1 MRSARGERH
10 GKPSRRELAKRKTVI
25 QTKAIVPISVFAI
38 PGLLA
43 IECAMHQHSQTGG
56 AAPKVTVKIDAGLK
70 KKCPR
75 AALACVTARVA
86 AGASPAELLQEMKTR
101 ENEIQKL
108 PFPRG
113 VLASPQVEATRAAY
127 KALGKDPSRYRGSA
141 EALLRRMVAGKGLPE
156 INAVVD
162 VINLV
167 SVESRLPVGLYD
179 LGHVVGEI
187 VFRAGRAGET
197 YKGIGKYDLN
207 LEGLPLFADTVGPH
221 GSATSDSERTMVT
234 GATKHV
240 LAIIVSFSGTEG
252 LERWA
257 QRMSAL
263 LTQHAAGQNV
273 EIQIIQ

>member
-1 MRSARGERH
+1 
-10 GKPSRRELAKRKTVI
+10 VI
-25 QTKAIVPISVFAI
+25 VTID
-38 PGLLA
+38 
-43 IECAMHQHSQTGG
+43 G
-56 AAPKVTVKIDAGLK
+56 ALK

-75 AALACVTARVA
+75 TALGCVTARVEA
-86 AGASPAELLQEMKTR
+86 VGSPAALTAELKTR
-101 ENEIQKL
+101 ESEIQKL

-113 VLASPQVEATRAAY
+113 VLGSPQVEATRAAY
-127 KALGKDPSRYRGSA
+127 KALGKDPARYRGSA
-141 EALLRRMVAGKGLPE
+141 EALLRRVVGGKGLPE

-187 VFRAGRAGET
+187 VFRAGKSGET

-234 GATKHV
+234 AATREV
-240 LAIIVSFSGTEG
+240 LAVIISFAGAESLERWGERLGALLQQYASGTEI
-252 LERWA
+252 R
-257 QRMSAL
+257 RTIVS
-263 LTQHAAGQNV
+263 
-273 EIQIIQ
+273 

>member
-1 MRSARGERH
+1 M
-10 GKPSRRELAKRKTVI
+10 
-25 QTKAIVPISVFAI
+25 KA
-38 PGLLA
+38 
-43 IECAMHQHSQTGG
+43 
-56 AAPKVTVKIDAGLK
+56 
-70 KKCPR
+70 KCPR
-75 AALACVTARVA
+75 TALGCVTARVEA
-86 AGASPAELLQEMKTR
+86 AASPAALLQEMKTR

-113 VLASPQVEATRAAY
+113 VLESPQVEAARKAY
-127 KALGKDPSRYRGSA
+127 KALGKDPARYRGSA
-141 EALLRRMVAGKGLPE
+141 EALLRRVVAGKGLPQ

-167 SVESRLPVGLYD
+167 SVESRLPIGLYD
-179 LGHVVGEI
+179 LGHIVGEI
-187 VFRAGRAGET
+187 VFRAGRTGET

-234 GATKHV
+234 EATKQV
-240 LAIIVSFSGTEG
+240 LAVIISFGGAEG

-263 LTQHAAGQNV
+263 LTQYAAGQDV
-273 EIQIIQ
+273 EIRLIQ

>member
-1 MRSARGERH
+1 MNVTIDP
-10 GKPSRRELAKRKTVI
+10 KL
-25 QTKAIVPISVFAI
+25 KA
-38 PGLLA
+38 
-43 IECAMHQHSQTGG
+43 
-56 AAPKVTVKIDAGLK
+56 
-70 KKCPR
+70 KCPR
-75 AALACVTARVA
+75 TALACVTALVE
-86 AGASPAELLQEMKTR
+86 AGASPAALLQEMKTR

-113 VLASPQVEATRAAY
+113 VLESAQVETTRKAY
-127 KALGKDPSRYRGSA
+127 KTLGKDPARYRGSA
-141 EALLRRMVAGKGLPE
+141 EALLRRVVAGKGLPQV
-156 INAVVD
+156 NAVVD

-167 SVESRLPVGLYD
+167 SVESRLPIGLYD
-179 LGHVVGEI
+179 LGHVVGDI

-234 GATKHV
+234 AATHKV
-240 LAIIVSFSGTEG
+240 LAVIVSFGGAEG

-263 LTQHAAGQNV
+263 LKQYAAGQDV
-273 EIQIIQ
+273 ETKIIQ

>member
-1 MRSARGERH
+1 VM
-10 GKPSRRELAKRKTVI
+10 
-25 QTKAIVPISVFAI
+25 
-38 PGLLA
+38 
-43 IECAMHQHSQTGG
+43 
-56 AAPKVTVKIDAGLK
+56 VKIDEALK

-75 AALACVTARVA
+75 TALGCVTARVE
-86 AGASPAELLQEMKTR
+86 AGASPAALTEEMNAR
-101 ENEIQKL
+101 DAEIQKL

-127 KALGKDPSRYRGSA
+127 KALGKDPARYRNSA
-141 EALLRRMVAGKGLPE
+141 EALLRRVVGGKGLPQ

-207 LEGLPLFADTVGPH
+207 LEGLAVFADTVGPH

-234 GATKHV
+234 AATREV
-240 LAIIVSFSGTEG
+240 LAVIVSFGGAENLERWTQRLGALLQQYASGTEIVTK
-252 LERWA
+252 
-257 QRMSAL
+257 MVS
-263 LTQHAAGQNV
+263 
-273 EIQIIQ
+273 